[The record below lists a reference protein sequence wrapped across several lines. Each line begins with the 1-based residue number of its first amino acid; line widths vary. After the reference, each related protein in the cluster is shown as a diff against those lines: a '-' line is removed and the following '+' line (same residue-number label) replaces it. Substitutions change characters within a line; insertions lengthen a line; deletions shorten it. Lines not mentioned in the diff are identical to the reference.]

1 MAAYLKHISIDTT
14 TLPASQPIYQ
24 RLFPI
29 IKKRIEDRCCTEV
42 TEQAESNDFTVRF
55 QLDETVPAE
64 GFRLIDTETGI
75 LITGADFLALMY
87 GAGQLLHKSRYSTE
101 GFLPTGWRGESVP
114 ACEKRMVFFAQ
125 HFHNWYQRC
134 TAEEI
139 REHIEDLTLW
149 GMNGVVSV
157 FSCLNL
163 TSWEDPNLKEL
174 ASLFHKTMS
183 AARSLG
189 LKIGIEYSNVDFMI
203 PNKAVAAD
211 KKYMLSQTGNLVCP
225 STEEGFAYYQ
235 WMLSRIL
242 DHTDEFG
249 GLDFITIWSYDEG
262 GCSCDKCWPWG
273 GKGFYNM
280 AHRISKYIKER
291 YPKIEVWMATW
302 YLGRTEK
309 QKEEWPMLYANLQ
322 ADAAKGDDWCD
333 YLLLET
339 RDDYDAVF
347 FPVRNGQPTA
357 HTKLLTFPD
366 VSMCGVTPWGGFGAI
381 CTPKMMRRMETPFMS
396 QCSGGYLYTEGIF
409 DDINKIYN
417 LGLYWDRSRTDEE
430 TLSDYCYYEYQ
441 DIDHKDFMKLID
453 LIETNHLKCNRFDR
467 LPADLEAADA
477 GWELAQ
483 QMNERAASKTKACWR
498 WRILYI
504 RAYLD
509 KVRYHNCAKDN
520 WPLHQLK
527 KTSMHFWRQ
536 YLTQDELAQEM
547 LLELIHLYKAHE
559 EDNHR
564 QYAYHF
570 YVRPPRTE
578 GTDWVVA
585 EKATKEMQNNML

>member
-1 MAAYLKHISIDTT
+1 
-14 TLPASQPIYQ
+14 
-24 RLFPI
+24 
-29 IKKRIEDRCCTEV
+29 
-42 TEQAESNDFTVRF
+42 
-55 QLDETVPAE
+55 
-64 GFRLIDTETGI
+64 
-75 LITGADFLALMY
+75 
-87 GAGQLLHKSRYSTE
+87 
-101 GFLPTGWRGESVP
+101 
-114 ACEKRMVFFAQ
+114 MVFFAQ

-174 ASLFHKTMS
+174 VSLFHKTLS
-183 AARSLG
+183 AARELG
-189 LKIGIEYSNVDFMI
+189 LKIGIEYSNVDFMV

-225 STEEGFAYYQ
+225 STEEGFAYYK
-235 WMLSRIL
+235 WMLSKIL
-242 DHTDEFG
+242 DYTDEFG

-273 GKGFYNM
+273 GRGFYNM

-309 QKEEWPMLYANLQ
+309 QQEEWPMLYSRLQ
-322 ADAAKGDDWCD
+322 EDAAKGDNWCD

-366 VSMCGVTPWGGFGAI
+366 VSMCGLTPWGGFGAI
-381 CTPKMMRRMETPFMS
+381 CTPKMMRRQETPFMEH
-396 QCSGGYLYTEGIF
+396 CDGGYLYTEGFF
-409 DDINKIYN
+409 DDINKVYN

-430 TLSDYCYYEYQ
+430 TLSDYCGYEYNG
-441 DIDHKDFMKLID
+441 IDAADFIKLID
-453 LIETNHLKCNRFDR
+453 LIETSHLQCNRFDR
-467 LPADLEAADA
+467 KPADLDAADA
-477 GWELAQ
+477 AWELAQ
-483 QMNERAASKTKACWR
+483 QMNEQASPETKTRWQ

-509 KVRYHNCAKDN
+509 KVRYHKCAEEG
-520 WPLHQLK
+520 WPLYQLK
-527 KTSMHFWRQ
+527 KFSMHFWRPF
-536 YLTQDELAQEM
+536 LEHDEKAQEL
-547 LLELIHLYKAHE
+547 LLELIHLYKGHE
-559 EDNHR
+559 CDDHR
-564 QYAYHF
+564 KYAYHF

-578 GTDWVVA
+578 GTDTVTEA
-585 EKATKEMQNNML
+585 ASRKKLLNNML